1 MTYHLGVDLGTTF
14 TAAAVARNGRAEP
27 VTLGTNNVAIP
38 SVVCVDG
45 EDFLV
50 GQPAARRA
58 ATEPSRVA
66 REFKRRVGDP
76 TPLLLDGSP
85 VPAELLMARLLAWVV
100 GQVAAAEG
108 QPPASLAVTH
118 PANWG
123 EYKLDLFGQAIRQ
136 AGLRADHL
144 VPEPVAAAT
153 FYASQ
158 RDLAPGSIV
167 AVYDLGGGT
176 FDAALVRFEPTG
188 LQIIGRPDGVERL
201 GGIDFDHAVF
211 RHVTDAVDID
221 LDKEDTQ
228 DAGMAAALT
237 QLRQHCIEAKEAL
250 SSDTDVSIPVMLP
263 NRHTQVRLTRSELE
277 GMIGPALAET
287 LVALRRTIASAG
299 ITAEQVA
306 AVLLVG
312 GSSRIPLVSE
322 RVMAELGR
330 PIAVDARPKDAIPLG
345 AALVASRTSTP
356 QGPVPP
362 GWPQAPTPTPLV
374 PPGHTP
380 PTAPPQPVAHAH
392 QAPPMGGT
400 PGAGSPVPAMGP
412 QPAPRSTN
420 AWAWWVSAGI
430 VAVTILV
437 VAVLVANSGGDGEE
451 PTVAT
456 GSTTNTADDT
466 TTTEATTTTDTS
478 VPSDLARFFDE
489 SYWETD
495 WTPGLP
501 VSGDDWGPDARA
513 EFVSG
518 CRGGGNF
525 DAAAA
530 GVGKSIDEYCNCVY
544 DEVSQTVDF
553 DVFNEGQTATE
564 FPGLDH
570 PALAAMLDG
579 LLVCYES

>member
-14 TAAAVARNGRAEP
+14 TAAAVARDGRAEP
-27 VTLGTNNVAIP
+27 VTLSSNNVAVP
-38 SVVCVDG
+38 SVVCVEGD
-45 EDFLV
+45 DFLV

-58 ATEPSRVA
+58 ITEPSRVA

-100 GQVAAAEG
+100 KEVSSTEG

-123 EYKLDLFGQAIRQ
+123 EYKLDLFRQAIRQ
-136 AGLRADHL
+136 VGLQADHL
-144 VPEPVAAAT
+144 VSEPVAAAT

-176 FDAALVRFEPTG
+176 FDAALVRAEPTG

-211 RHVTDAVDID
+211 RHATEAVGID
-221 LDKEDTQ
+221 LDNEDTQ
-228 DAGMAAALT
+228 DTGMAAALN
-237 QLRQHCIEAKEAL
+237 QLRQQCVEAKEAL
-250 SSDTDVSIPVMLP
+250 SSDTDVSIPVMVP

-277 GMIGPALAET
+277 RMVSPALDET
-287 LVALRRTIASAG
+287 LVALRRTISSAG

-345 AALVASRTSTP
+345 AALVASRAASAQAPVSPSWP
-356 QGPVPP
+356 QGPAPVPVPVPP
-362 GWPQAPTPTPLV
+362 GSTQPAPSPS
-374 PPGHTP
+374 
-380 PTAPPQPVAHAH
+380 PQPQPA
-392 QAPPMGGT
+392 PMGGT
-400 PGAGSPVPAMGP
+400 PGSGSPVPPMVP
-412 QPAPRSTN
+412 QPVARSSN

-430 VAVTILV
+430 VAVTIVL
-437 VAVLVANSGGDGEE
+437 VAVLVANSGGGGDEE

-456 GSTTNTADDT
+456 GSTTTTADDT
-466 TTTEATTTTDTS
+466 TTTEAQTTTTTGDVPEVLAPLFEERTWEETWTAGERLPGDSWNSAARDVIIEECDPSFEPILVDT
-478 VPSDLARFFDE
+478 DKTIA
-489 SYWETD
+489 
-495 WTPGLP
+495 
-501 VSGDDWGPDARA
+501 
-513 EFVSG
+513 
-518 CRGGGNF
+518 
-525 DAAAA
+525 
-530 GVGKSIDEYCNCVY
+530 EYCDCVY
-544 DEVSQTVDF
+544 DELTQRVDF
-553 DVFNEGQTATE
+553 DVYNEGQTSVD

-570 PALAAMLDG
+570 PALVAMLDG
-579 LLVCYES
+579 LLICYED